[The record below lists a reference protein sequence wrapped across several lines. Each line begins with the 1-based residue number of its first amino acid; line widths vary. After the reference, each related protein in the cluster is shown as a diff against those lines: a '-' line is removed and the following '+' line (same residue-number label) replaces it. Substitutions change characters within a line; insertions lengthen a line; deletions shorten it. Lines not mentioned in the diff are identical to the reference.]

1 MLPLAAPA
9 VRVFALASLLLPF
22 LQAGLPARAA
32 PEPHPPGPA
41 RQTETA
47 TGQAARE
54 ALARFA
60 RGDPGWQVRMK
71 ALVALARAGPAAVPV
86 LIDALKN
93 GSPSTRELAV
103 QALVFC
109 ADSRAQPA
117 VEDALDDPEIS
128 VRLYAC
134 AARSTLG
141 PLEPT
146 KRYLRLRDRDYW
158 AVRQNMA
165 FALARDDKPDPAA
178 LRKALANYD
187 LAAMDSARVGGLAP
201 DFSLGDL
208 QGKTHR
214 LSELR
219 GKKEVLLIFLGIA

>member
-9 VRVFALASLLLPF
+9 LRVFPLAWLLVAF
-22 LQAGLPARAA
+22 LLAGLPALAA
-32 PEPHPPGPA
+32 AEPRTPRPA

-47 TGQAARE
+47 TGPAARE
-54 ALARFA
+54 ALAGFA
-60 RGDPGWQVRMK
+60 SGDPGWQVRMK
-71 ALVALARAGPAAVPV
+71 ALVALARVGPAAVPV
-86 LIDALKN
+86 LIDALKK
-93 GSPSTRELAV
+93 GSPSTRELAA

-109 ADSRAQPA
+109 TDSRAQQA
-117 VEDALDDPEIS
+117 LEDALDDPEIS

-134 AARSTLG
+134 AARSMLG
-141 PLEPT
+141 RLEPA
-146 KRYLRLRDRDYW
+146 KHYLRLRDRDYW

-187 LAAMDSARVGGLAP
+187 LAAMDSARVGGLGP
-201 DFSLGDL
+201 DFTLGDL

-214 LSELR
+214 LSDFR
-219 GKKEVLLIFLGIA
+219 GKKGVFLIFLGIA